1 MTHIAPRRGCPD
13 DGRTKGAKTAKP
25 YRAIDKPRADNRE
38 AKGMPIK
45 QLRGTADGLVKRIR
59 ETSRASVRRAKG
71 GETRA
76 ERISG
81 EQADR
86 KKTRDSDRNYETDKQ
101 TVGQSKKT
109 RLTERHVGRQS
120 PGKH

>member
-45 QLRGTADGLVKRIR
+45 QLRGTADGLVKRIKER
-59 ETSRASVRRAKG
+59 QAGHQSGGRKEERRGQKG
-71 GETRA
+71 FQGNRQTE
-76 ERISG
+76 
-81 EQADR
+81 
-86 KKTRDSDRNYETDKQ
+86 KK
-101 TVGQSKKT
+101 
-109 RLTERHVGRQS
+109 
-120 PGKH
+120 

>member
-59 ETSRASVRRAKG
+59 
-71 GETRA
+71 
-76 ERISG
+76 
-81 EQADR
+81 
-86 KKTRDSDRNYETDKQ
+86 DKQ
-101 TVGQSKKT
+101 GISQAGERRRDAGRKDFRGTDRQKKN
-109 RLTERHVGRQS
+109 
-120 PGKH
+120 